1 MNTRVHIA
9 LLLLLL
15 VAAGL
20 EAQQWRPVGPD
31 GGDVRSFAYD
41 PHNPDRIFL
50 GTSAGRLY
58 LSGDGGATW
67 SRFAH
72 LGTSSSMVLDNIVI
86 DPDNSKIMYVAAWSV
101 DSSTTGDMFRTRN
114 GGRRPGTVTDLP
126 GKSVRA
132 PAIAPCDPTGR
143 GAGRAGGRFRQR
155 ARGRHSERK

>member
-1 MNTRVHIA
+1 MNTRAHIIV
-9 LLLLLL
+9 LLL
-15 VAAGL
+15 VVAVGL

-41 PHNPDRIFL
+41 PHDPDRIFL

-58 LSGDGGATW
+58 LSGDGGTTW

-114 GGRRPGTVTDLP
+114 GGRRRDTGTHLP
-126 GKSVRA
+126 GKAIRA
-132 PAIAPCDPTGR
+132 LALAPSNPTGLAPGPLHR
-143 GAGRAGGRFRQR
+143 PFPPPHAA
-155 ARGRHSERK
+155 SSP